1 MPAEPVEVFLIFAHE
16 DRVQLSA
23 LIKRLLPY
31 GCCDKAIVHIDAKS
45 QLWKT
50 TRGAFL
56 KDIPN
61 VCLIE
66 NPVPVYWAHSSML
79 EAIALLIEKALREE
93 FALAH
98 LISGSDW
105 PVKDKADRLK
115 DWDGRSLIEAERNVQ
130 SERMARYWLDARFA
144 RYRANGLYHW
154 RLKQAIDWVCQSIPP
169 RRDEPWGTWHKGS
182 GWWSLTSAACS
193 HILPALDQA
202 FQTKRLF
209 ATLCADEHLIQT
221 ILANQMPDNIRRDSK
236 RATFWTGNSSSP
248 RVLTAQ
254 DWPSI
259 KSSGAWFARK
269 VSRHVDPFFLQ
280 L

>member
-1 MPAEPVEVFLIFAHE
+1 MPADPVEIFLIFAHE
-16 DRVQLSA
+16 DPVQLLA
-23 LIKRLLPY
+23 LVKRLLPQ
-31 GCCDKAIVHIDAKS
+31 GSCDKAIVHIDAKS
-45 QLWKT
+45 HLWKA

-56 KDIPN
+56 KDVPN
-61 VCLIE
+61 VTVIDT
-66 NPVPVYWAHSSML
+66 PVPVYWAHSSML
-79 EAIALLIEKALREE
+79 EAIALLIKRAIREE

-105 PVKDKADRLK
+105 PVKDKAERLE
-115 DWDGRSLIEAERNVQ
+115 DWDGRSLIEAERDAQ

-144 RYRANGLYHW
+144 RHRANGIYNW

-182 GWWSLTSAACS
+182 GWWSLTSEACT
-193 HILPALDQA
+193 HILPALDHA
-202 FQTKRLF
+202 FRTKRLF

-221 ILANQMPDNIRRDSK
+221 ILANQMPNSFQRDCK
-236 RATFWTGNSSSP
+236 RATIWRENSSSP

-269 VSRHVDPFFLQ
+269 VSRHVDPFFLH